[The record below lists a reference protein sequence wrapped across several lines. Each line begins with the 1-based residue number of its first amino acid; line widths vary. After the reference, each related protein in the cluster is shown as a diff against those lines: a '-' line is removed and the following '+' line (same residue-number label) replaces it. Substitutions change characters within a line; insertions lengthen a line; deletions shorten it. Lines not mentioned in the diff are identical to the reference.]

1 MIGRRE
7 FLKVV
12 SGTFAAWCGG
22 GLQSHSQKLDGRIP
36 RLGVLFAGVPDRSP
50 QLNGLWEGLRNLGY
64 AEGKNI
70 YVDLRAAEGRNE
82 RLALLAADL
91 VGSNPDVIVGVT
103 SPAIRA
109 LKTVTTSI
117 PIVMAVVSDPV
128 GLGFVDSLARPGGN
142 ITGVSNTGD
151 QLLGKRLQLLK
162 EIAPGVR
169 KVGLL
174 WNVTDPQTA
183 NLASDFKQAV
193 EYLGLTPSRLP
204 VKGPSDFDNIAGLA
218 TDQIDGL
225 IVAAGGLTFG
235 YRKPTIEYTIRNR
248 VAAVFT
254 YREEAADGALLS
266 YGPNLPDVYRR
277 AALYVDKI
285 LKGAKPA
292 ELPVEQPTRFAL
304 VINLKTAITLG
315 LTVPPTL
322 LARADEVIE

>member
-1 MIGRRE
+1 MIKRRE
-7 FLKVV
+7 FIKII
-12 SGTFAAWCGG
+12 SGTFAASCGAG
-22 GLQSHSQKLDGRIP
+22 RVSHARKLDNRIP
-36 RLGVLFAGVPDRSP
+36 RLGVLFAGVPARSP

-64 AEGKNI
+64 MEGQNI

-82 RLALLAADL
+82 RLASLAAEF
-91 VGSNPDVIVGVT
+91 VGSKPDVIVGVT

-109 LKTVTTSI
+109 LKDVTTSI

-128 GLGFVDSLARPGGN
+128 RLGFVDSLARPGGN

-174 WNVTDPQTA
+174 WNVTDPQHE

-193 EYLGLTPSRLP
+193 EYLGLTPAHLP
-204 VKGPSDFDNIAGLA
+204 VKGPTDLDRIDGLA
-218 TDQIDGL
+218 TDKIDGL

-235 YRKPTIEYTIRNR
+235 YRKQTVEYTIRNR
-248 VAAVFT
+248 IAAVFT

-266 YGPNLPDVYRR
+266 YGTNLPDVYRR
-277 AALYVDKI
+277 AAFYVDKL
-285 LKGAKPA
+285 LKGTKPA

-304 VINLKTAITLG
+304 VLNLKTARALG
-315 LTVPPTL
+315 LEVPPQL

>member
-1 MIGRRE
+1 
-7 FLKVV
+7 
-12 SGTFAAWCGG
+12 
-22 GLQSHSQKLDGRIP
+22 
-36 RLGVLFAGVPDRSP
+36 VLFAGVPARSP

-64 AEGKNI
+64 TEGKNI

-82 RLALLAADL
+82 RLASLAADL

-174 WNVTDPQTA
+174 WNVTDPQNA

-225 IVAAGGLTFG
+225 IVAASGLTFG
-235 YRKPTIEYTIRNR
+235 FRKPTIEYTIRNR

-304 VINLKTAITLG
+304 VINLKTAMAFG
-315 LTVPPTL
+315 LDVPPTL